1 VTRYQEAMSFL
12 TDPTRVTLAPTVE
25 QATIEKL
32 ARRYASKYGQKST
45 WFSEPRHYARAP
57 RAPRHVE
64 DSQP

>member
-12 TDPTRVTLAPTVE
+12 QDPARVTLAPTVE

-32 ARRYASKYGQKST
+32 ARRYASKYDPMRSYG
-45 WFSEPRHYARAP
+45 PRHYARAP